1 MKLSAKVMV
10 PALALLSTA
19 AIGQTVSAYTWV
31 GGEPDPNTVY
41 DSVQKQDNAT
51 IPAEG
56 TFKEWNPTD
65 PGPGPEPTDP
75 VDWIDVSIPTKVL
88 FGQTDATEGKIVAPI
103 YQIRNNSVKGVKV
116 SVGNF
121 VKGQDADKVPELVL
135 NMDSVSSSTSIPLVN
150 PTTAPQF
157 PRELVTLPNKDD
169 VSEFTFSGSV
179 GANFQFGEAINPQY
193 ELVLQFEAIG
203 V

>member
-56 TFKEWNPTD
+56 TFKEWDPTD
-65 PGPGPEPTDP
+65 RDQ
-75 VDWIDVSIPTKVL
+75 DQNQLIQWIGSMYRFRQKC
-88 FGQTDATEGKIVAPI
+88 
-103 YQIRNNSVKGVKV
+103 YS
-116 SVGNF
+116 
-121 VKGQDADKVPELVL
+121 DKQMQQKER
-135 NMDSVSSSTSIPLVN
+135 S
-150 PTTAPQF
+150 
-157 PRELVTLPNKDD
+157 
-169 VSEFTFSGSV
+169 
-179 GANFQFGEAINPQY
+179 
-193 ELVLQFEAIG
+193 
-203 V
+203 

>member
-56 TFKEWNPTD
+56 TFKEWDPTD

-75 VDWIDVSIPTKVL
+75 VDWIDVSIRTNRCNRRK
-88 FGQTDATEGKIVAPI
+88 DRSA
-103 YQIRNNSVKGVKV
+103 N
-116 SVGNF
+116 
-121 VKGQDADKVPELVL
+121 
-135 NMDSVSSSTSIPLVN
+135 
-150 PTTAPQF
+150 
-157 PRELVTLPNKDD
+157 LPNQKQLGKRRE
-169 VSEFTFSGSV
+169 SLCWKLRKRARCRQSAGISV
-179 GANFQFGEAINPQY
+179 EHG
-193 ELVLQFEAIG
+193 
-203 V
+203 